1 MESRGLFRKAVK
13 GYELID
19 DYEFDSKAQATNI
32 LLGVSESA
40 NRAWKRI

>member
-1 MESRGLFRKAVK
+1 MSPIIQFRMAK

-32 LLGVSESA
+32 LLGVAESA